1 MLKQPKEN
9 SWNKRKNIRT
19 GEKEDINNGSFH
31 LNGQRMYWFNEKP
44 TGFWYAE
51 LWLQPKELWGTP
63 LKEIKKINFTSVDIL
78 KWINNHWIEGKEQHS
93 TKIQVPKDYGLR
105 IQAYYNHY
113 SMVFNWKHKVKLSKR
128 LTSDC
133 IFYDS
138 NNIKRVIAA
147 KDMFIITIYE
157 KSKKNKCIDDCRLKN
172 LPVNSILIGDM

>member
-1 MLKQPKEN
+1 MKAAKE
-9 SWNKRKNIRT
+9 SLWNKRKNIRT

-51 LWLQPKELWGTP
+51 LWLRPKELWEEP
-63 LKEIKKINFTSVDIL
+63 LKEIKQMPFTSETLLD
-78 KWINNHWIEGKEQHS
+78 WIDSYWIEAQHS
-93 TKIQVPKDYGLR
+93 VKIQVPKHYGLR
-105 IQAYYNHY
+105 IQAHYNHY

-133 IFYDS
+133 VFYDS

-147 KDMFIITIYE
+147 KDMFIISLYRKSE
-157 KSKKNKCIDDCRLKN
+157 KQRCVDECRLKH
-172 LPVNSILIGDM
+172 LPSANILRGDV